1 MHIEAINN
9 PFKEINK
16 NADSRV
22 IVIIE
27 RRTLIRECLTRC
39 ISDEFGCHVA
49 SFPDVKSWQKIS
61 SDLRASLIVVSI
73 VGGSNTLEDG
83 DTDDVIRQVSL
94 SETGAPIIVLS
105 DAEDIDHVTDSLRHG
120 VRGHIPTATTLNVA
134 IKAMQLVLVGGM
146 YVPASNFL
154 TARHSVAKVGAGDET
169 KVLTKQQS
177 AVVDAVRQGKANK
190 VIAHELNISESTV
203 KVHLHNVMK
212 KLQVKNRTEVAVKA
226 GKP

>member
-1 MHIEAINN
+1 M
-9 PFKEINK
+9 
-16 NADSRV
+16 
-22 IVIIE
+22 
-27 RRTLIRECLTRC
+27 
-39 ISDEFGCHVA
+39 
-49 SFPDVKSWQKIS
+49 
-61 SDLRASLIVVSI
+61 
-73 VGGSNTLEDG
+73 
-83 DTDDVIRQVSL
+83 
-94 SETGAPIIVLS
+94 
-105 DAEDIDHVTDSLRHG
+105 TDSLRHG

-134 IKAMQLVLVGGM
+134 IKAMQLVLVGGV

-169 KVLTKQQS
+169 TVLTKQQS

-190 VIAHELNISESTV
+190 VIAHELHISESTV

>member
-1 MHIEAINN
+1 MHIEAISNQ
-9 PFKEINK
+9 FTEINK
-16 NADSRV
+16 NAAPAV
-22 IVIIE
+22 IVLIE
-27 RRTLIRECLTRC
+27 RRALIRECLARC
-39 ISDEFGCHVA
+39 ISDEFKCHVA
-49 SFPDVKSWQKIS
+49 SFPDVESWQEIS
-61 SDLRASLIVVSI
+61 SDLRASLIVVSV

-83 DTDDVIRQVSL
+83 HSDDVIRQVSL
-94 SETGAPIIVLS
+94 SETSAPIIVLS
-105 DAEDIDHVTDSLRHG
+105 DAEDIDYVTDSLRHG

-134 IKAMQLVLVGGM
+134 IKAMQLVLVGGV

-154 TARHSVAKVGAGDET
+154 TARRSVAKVGAGDET
-169 KVLTKQQS
+169 TMLTKQQS

-190 VIAHELNISESTV
+190 VIAHELHISESTV

>member
-1 MHIEAINN
+1 MSLHSLMSKVGKR
-9 PFKEINK
+9 F
-16 NADSRV
+16 
-22 IVIIE
+22 
-27 RRTLIRECLTRC
+27 LLT
-39 ISDEFGCHVA
+39 FG
-49 SFPDVKSWQKIS
+49 
-61 SDLRASLIVVSI
+61 ASLIVVSI

-83 DTDDVIRQVSL
+83 HSDDVIRQVSL

-105 DAEDIDHVTDSLRHG
+105 DAEDIDYVTDSLRHG

-134 IKAMQLVLVGGM
+134 IKAMQLVLVGGV

-169 KVLTKQQS
+169 IVLTKQQS

-226 GKP
+226 RKTMRPVAQSDGHDAPRLFDEFVPGVAAMIDDVVV

>member
-1 MHIEAINN
+1 MMLSVFSMRSNSA
-9 PFKEINK
+9 
-16 NADSRV
+16 V

-27 RRTLIRECLTRC
+27 RRTLIRECLARC
-39 ISDEFGCHVA
+39 VSDEFECSVA
-49 SFPDVKSWQKIS
+49 SFPDVESWQKIS
-61 SDLRASLIVVSI
+61 SDFRASLIVVSI
-73 VGGSNTLEDG
+73 IGRSTTLEDEH
-83 DTDDVIRQVSL
+83 TDEVIRQLSL

-105 DAEDIDHVTDSLRHG
+105 DAEDIDSVTDSLKHG
-120 VRGHIPTATTLNVA
+120 VRGLIPTATTLNVA
-134 IKAMQLVLVGGM
+134 IKAMQLVLVGGV

-154 TARHSVAKVGAGDET
+154 TAQHAVAKVGSGDKT
-169 KVLTKQQS
+169 MVLTERQN

-212 KLQVKNRTEVAVKA
+212 KLRVKNRTAVAVKA

>member
-1 MHIEAINN
+1 MHIEAISN
-9 PFKEINK
+9 PFTEINK
-16 NADSRV
+16 NAAPAV
-22 IVIIE
+22 IVLIE
-27 RRTLIRECLTRC
+27 RRALIRECLARC
-39 ISDEFGCHVA
+39 IGDEFGCDVA
-49 SFPDVKSWQKIS
+49 AFPDVESWQKIS
-61 SDLRASLIVVSI
+61 SDLGASLIVVSI

-83 DTDDVIRQVSL
+83 HSDDVIRQVSL

-105 DAEDIDHVTDSLRHG
+105 DAEDIDYVTDSLRHG

-134 IKAMQLVLVGGM
+134 IKAMQLVLVGGV

-169 KVLTKQQS
+169 IVLTKQQS

-190 VIAHELNISESTV
+190 VIAHELKISESTV
-203 KVHLHNVMK
+203 KVHLHNIMK

-226 GKP
+226 RKT